1 MLAFPTSRQTASI
14 DAMAATKLTDA
25 ELAEMRRRVRSTPIF
40 TDRDKTLK
48 ASVKR
53 WVRNRDDCDVGFA
66 TKRRGLFVIGETNSG
81 KTFSIL
87 AQIPLFSQFEP
98 VVNDFGEPVQRLL
111 VIECPS
117 KSDERTLPLIVL
129 SALGFDADETMKPRR
144 LVTLMNAQLKERG
157 VRFIWFD
164 EAQHLLRADT
174 EIARQS
180 IQNTLKSFLQEDHAV
195 HVIFSGVP
203 SVLNLREG
211 DGQMVSRS
219 EVVPFRPLAD
229 SDRKAV
235 LKWLEEIA
243 ALCGLTVEAALR
255 EDEFLCR
262 LIKSGRGAL
271 GTIIE
276 TIQESCFTAR
286 ERSSDM
292 LTLDHFARNYSRT
305 SGCRRNENLFTSGEW
320 RSLIPANA
328 MSDFAETA
336 TPARK
341 SRKG

>member
-1 MLAFPTSRQTASI
+1 
-14 DAMAATKLTDA
+14 MAATKFTDA
-25 ELAEMRRRVRSTPIF
+25 ELAEMRRRVRSTPIHS
-40 TDRDKTLK
+40 DRDKMLK
-48 ASVKR
+48 ASMKR
-53 WVRNRDDCDVGFA
+53 WVRNRDDCDIGFA
-66 TKRRGLFVIGETNSG
+66 TKRRGLFIIGETNSG
-81 KTFSIL
+81 KTFSIR
-87 AQIPLFSQFEP
+87 AQIPLFSQFDP
-98 VVNDFGEPVQRLL
+98 VVNHFGEPVQRLL

-129 SALGFDADETMKPRR
+129 EALGFDADETMKPKR
-144 LVTLMNAQLKERG
+144 LVALMNAQLKARG

-164 EAQHLLRADT
+164 EAQHLLKADT

-180 IQNTLKSFLQEDHAV
+180 IQNTLKSFLQEDHKV

-229 SDRKAV
+229 SDSKAV
-235 LKWLEEIA
+235 FKWLEEIA
-243 ALCGLTVEAALR
+243 ALCGLTVGPTLKG
-255 EDEFLCR
+255 DEFLCR
-262 LIKSGRGAL
+262 LIKSARGAV

-286 ERSSDM
+286 ERSSAM
-292 LTLDHFARNYSRT
+292 LTVDHFAKNYART
-305 SGCRRNENLFTSGEW
+305 SGCRRNENVFTSSEW

-328 MSDFAETA
+328 MSDFAEA
-336 TPARK
+336 AKPPRK